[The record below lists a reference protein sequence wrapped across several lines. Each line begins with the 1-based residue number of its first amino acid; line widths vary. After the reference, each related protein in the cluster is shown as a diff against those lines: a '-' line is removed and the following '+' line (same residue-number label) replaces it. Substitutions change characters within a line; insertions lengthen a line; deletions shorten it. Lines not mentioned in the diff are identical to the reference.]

1 MVERIMLMTAAKMQE
16 IGGGDGDV
24 NKRRV
29 NPENYPIRLSAGGGV
44 CAKFTVV
51 YGQSRV
57 VCVEWLPISFGN
69 SVRWTIS
76 SRATSLFLHAPST
89 TISI

>member
-1 MVERIMLMTAAKMQE
+1 MQK
-16 IGGGDGDV
+16 IGNNDDNV

-29 NPENYPIRLSAGGGV
+29 DSKNYPIRLSAGGGV

-57 VCVEWLPISFGN
+57 VCVEWLP
-69 SVRWTIS
+69 
-76 SRATSLFLHAPST
+76 
-89 TISI
+89 